1 MINDISRPLI
11 LLGSNSNIFKIYELC
26 ISIGYT
32 IAGIIDEDYYGQG
45 EFNGISV
52 IGTEQDLID
61 NTAKYKEQYQFICI
75 TNSIPADDPAYTRN
89 RFKRTRQLELLDK
102 LVLPVATIISPQAQI
117 SVHSV
122 IGKGVII
129 DAFSV
134 IEPNVTICDYVTIY
148 ATSYVGHH
156 SIVGRNTVIQRHCF
170 ITSAVIIENN
180 VYFGLCSKI
189 CRSNVIIGSNTFIH
203 PGLMLL
209 RSTAINE
216 EISLAGKDL
225 RKIYHDVIIN

>member
-26 ISIGYT
+26 TSIGYT
-32 IAGIIDEDYYGQG
+32 IAGIIDDDYNGHG

-61 NTAKYKEQYQFICI
+61 NTSDYKEQYQFICA
-75 TNSIPADDPAYTRN
+75 TNWIPSNDAVYIRN
-89 RFKRTRQLELLDK
+89 QNKRSRQINLLDK
-102 LVLPVATIISPQAQI
+102 LVLSVASIVSAHSQI

-129 DAFSV
+129 DAFSI
-134 IEPNVTICDYVTIY
+134 IEPNVTIGNYTTIY
-148 ATSYVGHH
+148 ANSYIGHH
-156 SIVGRNTVIQRHCF
+156 STVGENTVIQRHCF
-170 ITSAVIIENN
+170 ITSDVTIENN

-189 CRSNVIIGSNTFIH
+189 CKSNTIISSNTFIH

-209 RSTAINE
+209 RSTATNE
-216 EISLAGKDL
+216 EISLVGKDL
-225 RKIYHDVIIN
+225 RKIYHNVVIN